1 MKDMNKLN
9 ILKKID
15 SLFESSLFKLFVLFN
30 IIFNLIL
37 WVYVF
42 LNFSI

>member
-1 MKDMNKLN
+1 MSKLN

-15 SLFESSLFKLFVLFN
+15 SLFESSIFKLFVLFN
-30 IIFNLIL
+30 ITFNLIL

-42 LNFSI
+42 QYIK

>member
-1 MKDMNKLN
+1 MSKLN

-15 SLFESSLFKLFVLFN
+15 SLFESSIFKLFVLFN
-30 IIFNLIL
+30 ITFNLIL